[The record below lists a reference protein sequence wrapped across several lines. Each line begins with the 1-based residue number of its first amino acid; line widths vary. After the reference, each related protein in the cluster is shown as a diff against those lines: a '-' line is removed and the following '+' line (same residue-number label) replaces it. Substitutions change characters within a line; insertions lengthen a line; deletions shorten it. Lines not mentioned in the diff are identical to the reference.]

1 MRSDKLTVK
10 SQEAVATAQQIAREN
25 GHQEVDI
32 VHILLA
38 MVAQKGGVVPG
49 VIQKVGADSGALT
62 EALQGVLK
70 RRPKVSGGRQFLSN
84 DLDKLIDKALDEANK
99 LKDEYVSTEHIL
111 LAATVDK
118 KGVGQA
124 LRDAGLTYDNVLQAL
139 AEVRGSHRVTDAN
152 PEDKFQALEKYGR
165 DLTDAARRGK
175 IDPVIGREEEIRRVV
190 QVLSRRTKNNPVLV
204 GEPGVGKTAIA
215 EGLAH
220 RIVQGDVPENLRDR
234 RLIALDLSSMVA
246 GAKFRGEFEE
256 RLKAVLQEVTSAEG
270 AVILFI
276 DELHNLVGAGK
287 TEGSMDASNM
297 LKPALARGELRC
309 IGATTTDEY
318 RKHIEKDSALA
329 RRFQKV
335 WVEQPGVEDTVAIL
349 RGLKEKYE
357 VHHGV
362 EIRDMAIIAAAR
374 LSHRYIADRF
384 LPDKAIDLMDEAAA
398 SVRMQIDSMPL
409 EIDTLDRK
417 VRTLQIEQQALGKE
431 EDRQS
436 RDRLASIERELA
448 ELIEEMAGLKAQW
461 QAEKAVLS
469 GIREKKEKLEEARG
483 AMERAERESDLAKAA
498 ELKFGIIPDLEGAV
512 REAQEALREDG
523 TRMLVEEVDE
533 DAIAAVV
540 AKWTGIPVSRL
551 KESEV
556 QKLMRMEDTLRT
568 RVVGQDEVL
577 KVVSEAVRRARAG
590 LQEDGRPIGSF
601 IFLGPTGVGKT
612 ETAKALADFLF
623 DDENAIVRIDM
634 SEFMEKHSVAR
645 LIGAPPGYV
654 GFDEG
659 GVLTNAIATRPY
671 SVVLFD
677 EIEKAH
683 ADVFNILLQLLDDG
697 RITDSHGKTVDCR
710 NVVVIMTSNIGSHG
724 IMEHAGDR
732 EKMSTVAMDACR
744 GHFRPEFLN
753 RIDDII
759 VFNPL
764 TREHIGSIV
773 EIQMNRLRA
782 LLADRQ
788 MNISLLPEAQTLLGD
803 LGYDPAYGAR
813 PLKRAILRYLKNPLS
828 MQILDGLFGEGDHII
843 VDAEGDTFLFRK
855 DESALPEPEG
865 LEDSFIL
872 GSGSDDSFMDVE
884 MSDASGSDGS
894 DGSATTS

>member
-10 SQEAVATAQQIAREN
+10 SQEAISTAQTIARKN
-25 GHQEVDI
+25 GHQEVDV
-32 VHILLA
+32 VHLLLA
-38 MVAQKGGVVPG
+38 MVSQEGGVVPG
-49 VIQKVGADSGALT
+49 VIQKVGAEAGALVSSL
-62 EALQGVLK
+62 EGIL
-70 RRPKVSGGRQFLSN
+70 RRKPKVQGGRQFISN
-84 DLDKLIDKALDEANK
+84 TLDKLIDLALAEAEK
-99 LKDEYVSTEHIL
+99 LRDDYVSTEHIL
-111 LAATVDK
+111 LAACLGK
-118 KGVGQA
+118 KAVGQA
-124 LRDAGLTYDNVLQAL
+124 LRDAGLTYDNVLKAL
-139 AEVRGSHRVTDAN
+139 ADVRGSHRVTDQN
-152 PEDKFQALEKYGR
+152 PEDKFQALQKYGR
-165 DLTDAARRGK
+165 DLTEAARQGK

-190 QVLSRRTKNNPVLV
+190 TVLSRRTKNNPVLV

-220 RIVQGDVPENLRDR
+220 RIVQGDVPENLRGR
-234 RLIALDLSSMVA
+234 RLISLDLSAMVA
-246 GAKFRGEFEE
+246 GAKYRGEFEE
-256 RLKAVLQEVTSAEG
+256 RLKAVLQEVTSADG
-270 AVILFI
+270 GVILFI

-287 TEGSMDASNM
+287 SDGSMDASNM
-297 LKPALARGELRC
+297 LKPALARGDLRC

-318 RKHIEKDSALA
+318 RKGIEKDSALA

-335 WVEQPGVEDTVAIL
+335 WVEQPSVEDTVAIL

-362 EIRDMAIIAAAR
+362 EIRDAAIIASAR

-398 SVRMQIDSMPL
+398 SVRMQIDSMPI

-417 VRTLQIEQQALGKE
+417 IRTLQIEQQALSKE

-436 RDRLASIERELA
+436 KERLAAIERELA
-448 ELIEEMAGLKAQW
+448 DLTEEIAGLKAQW
-461 QAEKAVLS
+461 LAEKAVLS
-469 GIREKKEKLEEARG
+469 GVREKKEQLEAARA

-498 ELKFGIIPDLEGAV
+498 ELKFGVIPDLEGAV
-512 REAQEALREDG
+512 RLIQEKLRQDG

-533 DAIAAVV
+533 DSIAAVV

-551 KESEV
+551 KESEIE
-556 QKLMRMEDTLRT
+556 KLMRMEDSLRE
-568 RVVGQDEVL
+568 RVIGQDEVL
-577 KVVSEAVRRARAG
+577 KIVSQAVRRARAG
-590 LQEDGRPIGSF
+590 LQEDSRPIGSF

-623 DDENAIVRIDM
+623 DDETAIVRIDM

-654 GFDEG
+654 GYDEG
-659 GVLTNAIATRPY
+659 GVLTNAIANRPY

-683 ADVFNILLQLLDDG
+683 PDVFNILLQLLDDG

-724 IMEHAGDR
+724 IMEHSGNR
-732 EKMSTVAMDACR
+732 KKMAEVAMSAAR

-764 TREHIGSIV
+764 TRADIGSIV
-773 EIQMNRLRA
+773 DIQMRELNA
-782 LLADRQ
+782 LLEDRE
-788 MNISLLPEAQTLLGD
+788 MRVILNEEAREMLGD

-828 MQILDGLFGEGDHII
+828 MQILDGNFGEGDEILI
-843 VDAEGDTFLFRK
+843 GIDGNAFTFRR
-855 DESALPEPEG
+855 DESGVPEPDG
-865 LEDSFIL
+865 LEDSFVLDSPAEVDI
-872 GSGSDDSFMDVE
+872 DDP
-884 MSDASGSDGS
+884 DALD
-894 DGSATTS
+894 D